1 MIRKKLIAT
10 LLTAT
15 SIIGMSIPVQ
25 AAPEATIPTSEIEA
39 EEDAANDEAEWYII
53 SVPTDSNDMEDAIV
67 IPVGEEGLQAS
78 LDIANTSLATAS
90 VSEGDEGISLLAL
103 QNVPGT
109 WIQAADGRWWYQHT
123 DGGYS
128 TNAWELINGKWYYF
142 DGQGWMHTG
151 WLYYYDHWYYCDP
164 ATGAMMTGWFAVN
177 GVSYFCNSD
186 GWMLTGWINEG
197 GWYYCDETSGA
208 WVNNTGTQMIQEAL
222 KYIGTRYQYGG
233 NSLTNGVDC
242 SGYTQQ
248 IHYLFGISIPRTSA
262 SQYTGSHKISSP
274 LPGDL
279 AFFGKGS
286 VSHVAFYM
294 GRYLNSDNYLVHA
307 SSSKNEVRVD
317 PLSYRSDFIGFGTY
331 WR

>member
-1 MIRKKLIAT
+1 MKRKKLIAT
-10 LLTAT
+10 LLTAAC
-15 SIIGMSIPVQ
+15 IMGMSVPAQ
-25 AAPEATIPTSEIEA
+25 AAAPEEHASDNETQTETTT
-39 EEDAANDEAEWYII
+39 DDEGEWYII

-67 IPVGEEGLQAS
+67 IPVDEEGLQAS

-90 VSEGDEGISLLAL
+90 VSAEDEGISLLAL
-103 QNVPGT
+103 ENVPGT

-164 ATGAMMTGWFAVN
+164 ATGAMMTGWYTVN
-177 GVSYFCNSD
+177 GKSYYSNSD
-186 GWMLTGWINEG
+186 GWMMIGWFNAG
-197 GWYYCDETSGA
+197 GWYYCDESGA

-222 KYIGTRYQYGG
+222 KYVGNRYQYGG

-262 SQYTGSHKISSP
+262 SQYTGSHKVSAP

-279 AFFGKGS
+279 AFFGKGG

-294 GRYLNSDNYLVHA
+294 GRYTDSNNYIVHA
-307 SSSKNEVRVD
+307 ANAQENITVSSMRPN
-317 PLSYRSDFIGFGTY
+317 LIGYGTY